1 MIEVA
6 LVFDREGRTLHWH
19 LPSGGSAVSIPDS
32 RSLWEV
38 LWTYRHEL
46 GGVAH
51 THPWDGRP
59 VPSHVDLTTWSAC
72 ERALGARLVWPIV
85 TWTEVASFVWK
96 GPETLDYERQK
107 RPAIQVGDLE
117 ELWRKSRKEA
127 P

>member
-19 LPSGGSAVSIPDS
+19 LPAGATGASIPDS

-38 LWTYRHEL
+38 LWEHRRRL

-51 THPWDGRP
+51 THPWAGRP
-59 VPSHVDLTTWSAC
+59 EPSRTDLTTWSAC
-72 ERALGARLVWPIV
+72 ERGLGARLVWPIV
-85 TWTEVASFVWK
+85 TFTEDACFVWK
-96 GPETLDYERQK
+96 GPGELDYER
-107 RPAIQVGDLE
+107 RDAPAIRLEDLE
-117 ELWRKSRKEA
+117 ELRRKSRKEA